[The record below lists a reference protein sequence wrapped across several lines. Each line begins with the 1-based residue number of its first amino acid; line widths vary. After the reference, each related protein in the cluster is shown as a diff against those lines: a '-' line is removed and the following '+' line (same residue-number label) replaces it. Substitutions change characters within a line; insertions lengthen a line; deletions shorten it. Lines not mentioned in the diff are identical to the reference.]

1 MIIKIIIL
9 ILFTL
14 PSFSMYEPLEMTPSS
29 SGTYVAQKDHIE
41 MVELSEQDDIA
52 ISTEN
57 NNPFRKAV
65 LKCLLHDENINQ
77 HSSQNKYF
85 KYLTYFIWGNSGI
98 PLIEPAFNAARG
110 VNWLGYIFGGATFIT
125 IGTSRVWTIN
135 EVFKELEVE
144 NNPASSRHIST
155 FRHFGCHVLGILSS
169 LPFTYATYKFNK
181 IKYFCIIT
189 FFSEYGLGTYAYYN
203 VLNEN
208 TVKNLKNSF
217 TGKKPDNKK
226 LILTLIEDLP
236 EKLLSIEEENQIVL
250 IDSLLQSKDEK
261 ELFSKI
267 IQIFKGENILHHTP
281 TRRER
286 IQSAIKYLGFLIP
299 LSNLVRSSILA
310 YQSTALVYDSPYFA
324 IPYTFVTVL
333 PGFAI
338 DLIATNQT
346 FDSLFKLTPN
356 KQKPRKSLMRNNYP
370 NAFLA
375 AFLASVII
383 PSLAGT
389 SNWFITFN
397 TLEDSEFDNYQYF
410 FSITNL
416 IGFITFEAYAMYSI
430 FSNLAEYHTHFHGSQ
445 QNKKYTNFTHLLQRL
460 KNVINIF
467 PEENFSNLELFSH
480 SLHGTTHSPLTNQ
493 ESI

>member
-1 MIIKIIIL
+1 
-9 ILFTL
+9 
-14 PSFSMYEPLEMTPSS
+14 MYEPLETTSIS
-29 SGTYVAQKDHIE
+29 SGMYVAQKDNHIE
-41 MVELSEQDDIA
+41 MMELSEQDDTTINA
-52 ISTEN
+52 EN
-57 NNPFRKAV
+57 NDPFRKSV
-65 LKCLLHDENINQ
+65 LKCLQDNESINQ
-77 HSSQNKYF
+77 RSQQNNYF
-85 KYLTYFIWGNSGI
+85 KYLSYLIWGNSGI
-98 PLIEPAFNAARG
+98 PLIEPAFNVARG

-125 IGTSRVWTIN
+125 VGTSRVWAIN

-144 NNPASSRHIST
+144 NSPPSSRHIST
-155 FRHFGCHVLGILSS
+155 FRHFSCHALGILSS

-203 VLNEN
+203 VLNES
-208 TVKNLKNSF
+208 TVNNLKNSF
-217 TGKKPDNKK
+217 TGPKPDNKK
-226 LILTLIEDLP
+226 LILTLVEDLP
-236 EKLLSIEEENQIVL
+236 EKLLSIKEEDRIVL
-250 IDSLLQSKDEK
+250 IDSLLQSKDERD
-261 ELFSKI
+261 LFNQI

-281 TRRER
+281 TTRER
-286 IQSAIKYLGFLIP
+286 IQNAIKYLGFLIP

-346 FDSLFKLTPN
+346 FDSLYKLAPN
-356 KQKPRKSLMRNNYP
+356 KQKPRKSLIRNNYP

-375 AFLASVII
+375 AFLASIII

-397 TLEDSEFDNYQYF
+397 TLEDSEFNNYQYF

-416 IGFITFEAYAMYSI
+416 IGFITFEAYAMYCV
-430 FSNLAEYHTHFHGSQ
+430 FSNLAEYHTHFYESQ
-445 QNKKYTNFTHLLQRL
+445 PNKKYTHFIRRLLRL
-460 KNVINIF
+460 KNVINTF
-467 PEENFSNLELFSH
+467 PKENFNNLELSSQGF
-480 SLHGTTHSPLTNQ
+480 
-493 ESI
+493 